1 MNAKVLSS
9 EAAVVQM
16 PGRRFPGVVLQ
27 GDTIGSWSMR
37 IQQIAE
43 IAEKVGDP
51 KLFDLCNTLRQQ
63 ITSARDNYNRVCAQ
77 NGMSGV

>member
-1 MNAKVLSS
+1 MKAKVLSS

-37 IQQIAE
+37 IQQITE
-43 IAEKVGDP
+43 IAEKIADP
-51 KLFDLCNTLRQQ
+51 KLFALCNTLKQQ
-63 ITSARDNYNRVCAQ
+63 ITSARDDYNRVCAQ
-77 NGMSGV
+77 SGMSGV